1 MGFFVGLPTPLQDV
15 LNEIWTDEMG
25 GEKGGDTGRKLKVMG
40 RNEQSVNCC
49 VKTSE
54 GASI

>member
-25 GEKGGDTGRKLKVMG
+25 GEKGGDTGRKLKVMA
-40 RNEQSVNCC
+40 RNGQSVNCC
-49 VKTSE
+49 VKCQKRVK
-54 GASI
+54 